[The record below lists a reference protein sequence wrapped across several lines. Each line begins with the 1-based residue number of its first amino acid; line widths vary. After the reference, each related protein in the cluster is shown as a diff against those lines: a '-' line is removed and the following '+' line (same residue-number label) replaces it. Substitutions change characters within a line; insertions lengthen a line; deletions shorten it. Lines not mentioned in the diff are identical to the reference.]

1 MCIRDRYYTNWI
13 GKGLVLKDDTAARI
27 YQHEQANMP
36 VSSEQIFQEKLV
48 DFKLIYGNTYYFRV
62 RLCDLS
68 NGGPGV
74 QDEISAERYAA
85 NPAEKVDFK
94 RYIRPGKLRF
104 LNLQNLLG
112 TTANPTANHIDFY
125 NQSFSG
131 GVEQYDANPVINL
144 KRPVLGYPAV
154 LFTGKYQ
161 DNDAIAKLLSL
172 IHI

>member
-1 MCIRDRYYTNWI
+1 MNTVVTKEDYKIGDVSIGNAVGSPLELPYQVYPSQVDGQAGNSFWLPMYYTNWI

-94 RYIRPGKLRF
+94 RYIRPGKL
-104 LNLQNLLG
+104 
-112 TTANPTANHIDFY
+112 
-125 NQSFSG
+125 
-131 GVEQYDANPVINL
+131 
-144 KRPVLGYPAV
+144 
-154 LFTGKYQ
+154 
-161 DNDAIAKLLSL
+161 LSL